1 MRTFPILTYFYESKE
16 ILMNNSTLNL
26 YELADIKT
34 ISVYHGL
41 IQFFCFEK
49 VGGFGKK
56 YCKI

>member
-49 VGGFGKK
+49 LEVLKE
-56 YCKI
+56 IL

>member
-1 MRTFPILTYFYESKE
+1 MTAFPILTYFYESKE

-41 IQFFCFEK
+41 IQFFCFES
-49 VGGFGKK
+49 
-56 YCKI
+56 